1 MKIVITGNMGYI
13 GPVVVNHFRHVF
25 PHATLVGYDSG
36 FFAGCLLDHLEYPEK
51 QLDEQ
56 VFGDV
61 REISDDLFEGV
72 NAVVHLAAIS
82 NDPMGHAFAEVT
94 DKINHLC
101 SYEVA
106 VKAKDFGVKNF
117 VFASSCSVYG
127 AGGWNAKGENDSLLP
142 LTSYA
147 RSKVAAEEA
156 LHSLAG
162 DKFTVT
168 CLRFATA
175 CGISPRLR
183 LDLVLNDFVANA
195 LSTKKIEI
203 LSDGTPLRPLIDVKD
218 MARAI
223 EWASFRKA
231 GSEDNF
237 LIVNAGSNDGNYQVK
252 DLAEA
257 VRNELPETEIAVNPQ
272 AAQDKRSYKVD
283 FSLFEKL
290 APNHQPQNKLQDSVS
305 ELISGMRDTGFCN
318 PDFRNSSYV
327 RLNALRQLQSKGKL
341 NHELYWQ

>member
-1 MKIVITGNMGYI
+1 MGYI
-13 GPVVVNHFRHVF
+13 GPVVVNHFRKVY
-25 PHATLVGYDSG
+25 PNANLVGYDSG
-36 FFAGCLLDHLEYPEK
+36 FFAGCLLDHLDYPEN

-61 REISDDLFEGV
+61 REISNDLFEGV
-72 NAVVHLAAIS
+72 DAVVHLAAIS
-82 NDPMGHAFAEVT
+82 NDPMGHAFEEVT

-106 VKAKDFGVKNF
+106 VRAKDAGVKNF

-127 AGGWNAKGENDSLLP
+127 AGGRNAKGENDELQP

-147 RSKVAAEEA
+147 RSKVSAEEA
-156 LHSLAG
+156 LRSLANDG
-162 DKFTVT
+162 FTVT

-223 EWASFRKA
+223 EWASLRKA
-231 GSEDNF
+231 GNEGNF
-237 LIVNAGSNDGNYQVK
+237 LIVNAGSNEGNYRVK
-252 DLAEA
+252 ELAEA
-257 VRNELPETEIAVNPQ
+257 VRKELPEIEVAISPQ
-272 AAQDKRSYKVD
+272 AAPDKRSYKVD

-290 APNHQPQNKLQDSVS
+290 APNHQPQNKLRDSVS
-305 ELISGMRDTGFCN
+305 GLISGLRETGFSN
-318 PDFRNSSYV
+318 AHFRSSSYV
-327 RLNALRQLQSKGKL
+327 RLNALRKLQSKGKL
-341 NHELYWQ
+341 NSELYWQ